1 MCALVE
7 GGLSWILIVYD
18 YNLVIT
24 SFSSHLLI
32 SDFCFEPDP
41 LLGMGGPAL
50 IRMVLQALG
59 TAKQNNRADQS
70 ITAQPDKMIY
80 YVLPFW
86 RQQLCANLSLS
97 WERPCLRPH
106 PFWHCLPYTSRHAGV
121 LTILSPIWRS
131 FLSRQSS
138 WKNVSCNHI
147 THPKG
152 KEDATFSL
160 DCDSSPLSPLPISP
174 PLQAHYT
181 PPGPSLLHGHLKYSK
196 TNFGSRSQPI
206 PHGSCSPWIPY
217 LANDGCGY
225 P

>member
-7 GGLSWILIVYD
+7 GVLSWILIVYD

-32 SDFCFEPDP
+32 SDFCFEPHP

-50 IRMVLQALG
+50 IRTVLQALG

-106 PFWHCLPYTSRHAGV
+106 PFWHCLPCTSRHANHPFSYMTLLPV
-121 LTILSPIWRS
+121 TPV
-131 FLSRQSS
+131 FLKKRFMQSYHAPQRQGGRHLLLGLRLIALISTS
-138 WKNVSCNHI
+138 N
-147 THPKG
+147 
-152 KEDATFSL
+152 
-160 DCDSSPLSPLPISP
+160 LP
-174 PLQAHYT
+174 A
-181 PPGPSLLHGHLKYSK
+181 PPGPLHTSWA
-196 TNFGSRSQPI
+196 I
-206 PHGSCSPWIPY
+206 ASPWTPQI
-217 LANDGCGY
+217 
-225 P
+225 

>member
-7 GGLSWILIVYD
+7 GVLSWILIVYD

-32 SDFCFEPDP
+32 SDFCFEPHP
-41 LLGMGGPAL
+41 LLGMGWPAL

-70 ITAQPDKMIY
+70 ITAQPDKTIY
-80 YVLPFW
+80 HVLPFW

-121 LTILSPIWRS
+121 LTLLSPIWHS

-138 WKNVSCNHI
+138 WKNVSFHAIISRTPKARRTPPSPWTSTQRSYLHFQSPRPSRPI
-147 THPKG
+147 THLLG
-152 KEDATFSL
+152 HRFSK
-160 DCDSSPLSPLPISP
+160 DTSNIAKQTSEVDPNQSPTE
-174 PLQAHYT
+174 AA
-181 PPGPSLLHGHLKYSK
+181 LL
-196 TNFGSRSQPI
+196 GS
-206 PHGSCSPWIPY
+206 HT
-217 LANDGCGY
+217 
-225 P
+225 